1 MISLWAGDVSPSL
14 GDMTKTWEEDIDKEL
29 LDHWLRRS
37 RQQHSSICAGC
48 KFLLTAVASVLWNL
62 LKPRIRHKPELW
74 AHGLACPWSMRLVTG
89 VTVFLT
95 LGKCSVSTRDD
106 FEAKGPQRVTYPLL
120 LSLCFIQHYSDGT
133 GKWSVHLL
141 KRPFFYIAV

>member
-62 LKPRIRHKPELW
+62 LKPKIRHKPELW
-74 AHGLACPWSMRLVTG
+74 AHGLAYPWSMRLVTG
-89 VTVFLT
+89 VAVFLT
-95 LGKCSVSTRDD
+95 LGKCSVSARDD
-106 FEAKGPQRVTYPLL
+106 SEAKGAQRVTCPLL
-120 LSLCFIQHYSDGT
+120 LSLCCTPHYRDGT
-133 GKWSVHLL
+133 ENWSARLL
-141 KRPFFYIAV
+141 KRPIFYIAV

>member
-74 AHGLACPWSMRLVTG
+74 AHGLACLWSMRLVTG
-89 VTVFLT
+89 VAVFLA
-95 LGKCSVSTRDD
+95 LGKCSVSARDD
-106 FEAKGPQRVTYPLL
+106 SEAKGPQRVTCPLL
-120 LSLCFIQHYSDGT
+120 LSLRCTPHYRDGT
-133 GKWSVHLL
+133 EKRSAHLL
-141 KRPFFYIAV
+141 KRPFFYITV